1 MMDLINN
8 EVVLK
13 LFAYM
18 GVIFIAGF
26 LGLIFWATFEWIKE
40 KIRQARIDYRI
51 KHRFDG
57 KPIAKCWCRD
67 CRAYNNKTGLCSV
80 RNTYKADNGFC
91 DKANPIWKGLE
102 EKNGN

>member
-13 LFAYM
+13 LFAYI
-18 GVIFIAGF
+18 GIIFIAGL
-26 LGLIFWATFEWIKE
+26 LGLIFWPTFEWVKE
-40 KIRQARIDYRI
+40 KIRQARINYRI
-51 KHRFDG
+51 KHMFDG

-67 CRAYNNKTGLCSV
+67 CRAHNNKTGLCSV

-91 DKANPIWKGLE
+91 DRADPIWKGLE